1 MPSVNPGDLFRLE
14 PFPRITGVLAS
25 GDKLMLSFL
34 EMEQGAKVVEHSD
47 PHE

>member
-1 MPSVNPGDLFRLE
+1 MPFVNPGYFSRLE
-14 PFPRITGVLAS
+14 PFPRITGALAS